1 MEFPKMLRVKQNFEA
16 PVIEDILQEIAL
28 QVNRLGLEKNV
39 RPGQTVAVACSSRGI
54 ANYSTIVEATVRSLQ
69 QLGLEPFIVPAMG
82 SHGAATPEGQK
93 RVLEHY
99 GISEERIGVPIRS
112 SLEVVEI
119 GETED
124 HIPVFLDKLAS
135 EADYIVP
142 INRIKSHTDF
152 DYEIESGLMKL
163 TAIGLG
169 KQKGAA
175 TYHQAILTYGYP
187 RIILTVARKI
197 LQSGKILFGVG
208 IVENGYAQTAQIRVV
223 GPEGFEEREKDL
235 LKEAKRLEAR
245 LPFKE
250 ADILIIDEMG
260 KDISGTGFDTK
271 VVGRIHM
278 PLVTKEPETPRVK
291 RIVVCDLSQNTEG
304 NAVGVG
310 MADFVTQRLVDK
322 IDIDALY
329 MNAITGAV
337 PEHAKIPV
345 TLKNDREAID
355 VAMKSV
361 GLIPREKLRIIRIK
375 NTKHL
380 GEADISQA
388 YEDGLSN
395 RDDLEI
401 ILEGRPLAFDQEGC
415 LKPF

>member
-16 PVIEDILQEIAL
+16 PVIEDIPQEIAL

-54 ANYSTIVEATVRSLQ
+54 ANYGTIVEATVRSLQ

-99 GISEERIGVPIRS
+99 GILEERIGVPIRS

-163 TAIGLG
+163 MAIGLG

-197 LQSGKILFGVG
+197 LQSGKVLFGVG
-208 IVENGYAQTAQIRVV
+208 IVENGYSQTAEIGV
-223 GPEGFEEREKDL
+223 GRPEELEEREKGL
-235 LKEAKRLEAR
+235 LKKAKRLEAR
-245 LPFKE
+245 LPFE
-250 ADILIIDEMG
+250 EVDILIIDEMG

-291 RIVVCDLSQNTEG
+291 RIIVCDLSQNTEG

-329 MNAITGAV
+329 MNAITGAS

-345 TLKNDREAID
+345 TLKNDLEAID

-361 GLIPREKLRIIRIK
+361 GLTPPEELRMIRIK
-375 NTKHL
+375 NTKL
-380 GEADISQA
+380 LVEVDISQA
-388 YEDGLSN
+388 YEEELSN
-395 RDDLEI
+395 RNDIEI
-401 ILEGRPLAFDQEGC
+401 IFEGKPMAFDQEGC